1 MFRQKATHLKS
12 LSELGRVGGSTP
24 GPQLEAET
32 QAPRV
37 LSRGL
42 YPRAPHHAPH
52 SCPLPLADFL
62 PREAQLVVTI
72 GNVKGVL
79 DSSILDPEPGPQG
92 PFITYT
98 YYVTYDFVEDEEGE
112 GSELVGVLAE
122 VAEVA
127 EVGAPGP
134 AGACG
139 AGGVPCW
146 PPRPRGARSR
156 TFSLQTPLRA
166 GSTPPKAGVTPAA
179 LARCPHMHTAHRGAP
194 RGPHDDSTPS
204 GPHLPS
210 HPEGAAGGHRP
221 GQTRGHRSFHTR
233 RRPLGRKVAFVKDN
247 SVSGAADKTKRPPWS
262 STRLAPRACPRPRF
276 PSRPVTVFATANLC
290 FLTPSPSHA
299 PSRWAPPNI
308 VPVSMSLFLFL

>member
-72 GNVKGVL
+72 GNVRGVL

-146 PPRPRGARSR
+146 PRGPGEPGAGPSRSR
-156 TFSLQTPLRA
+156 
-166 GSTPPKAGVTPAA
+166 
-179 LARCPHMHTAHRGAP
+179 PHSV
-194 RGPHDDSTPS
+194 RGPHLQKLESPPLRSPVVPTCTRPTEEHPGVPTTTRRPPAPTS
-204 GPHLPS
+204 LRTQRGPREATGRDKRVDIAPF
-210 HPEGAAGGHRP
+210 
-221 GQTRGHRSFHTR
+221 TRGAGLSEE
-233 RRPLGRKVAFVKDN
+233 K
-247 SVSGAADKTKRPPWS
+247 
-262 STRLAPRACPRPRF
+262 
-276 PSRPVTVFATANLC
+276 
-290 FLTPSPSHA
+290 
-299 PSRWAPPNI
+299 
-308 VPVSMSLFLFL
+308 SLL